1 MNLIIQNLSHTF
13 SNHRPHPALHDV
25 KLEIESGQF
34 VAIIGPSGCGKSTLL
49 RLIAN
54 LLTPNHGEIT
64 LDDLTPA
71 EMIAGRQI
79 AWMAQNPALLPW
91 LTARANVEMAAR
103 FRHENAAR
111 QLTAEEALRLVGLGN
126 DLDTYPSALSGGMQ
140 QRVAL
145 ARTLMMD
152 AKLWLMD
159 EPFAALDALTR
170 ERLTLELAALWQPLR
185 PTVLWVTHNI
195 HEALRLA
202 DRVLVFSDTPGRL
215 IADLPVPMPRPRR
228 EADPAFQSL
237 LESLHQTLASG
248 MPEASGVI
256 ETPTA

>member
-1 MNLIIQNLSHTF
+1 MKLLIQDLSHTF
-13 SNHRPHPALHDV
+13 SNHRPHPALQDV
-25 KLEIESGQF
+25 ELDIAAGEF

-54 LLTPNHGEIT
+54 LLTPTSGTIT
-64 LDDLTPA
+64 LDGVPPA
-71 EMIAGRQI
+71 GRIAERQI
-79 AWMAQNPALLPW
+79 AWMSQNPALLPW
-91 LTARANVEMAAR
+91 LTARANVAMAAR
-103 FRHENAAR
+103 FHHDPVSQR
-111 QLTAEEALRLVGLGN
+111 LTPEEALKMVGLGN
-126 DLDTYPSALSGGMQ
+126 DLDTYPAALSGGMQ

-145 ARTLMMD
+145 ARTLLMD

-170 ERLTLELAALWQPLR
+170 ERLTHEVEALWRPLR

-215 IADLPVPMPRPRR
+215 IADLPVLLERPRR
-228 EADPAFQSL
+228 EAEPEFQGL
-237 LESLHQTLASG
+237 LETLHRTLASG
-248 MPEASGVI
+248 MQEAV
-256 ETPTA
+256 E